1 MKPASNKPANQLDG
15 QPDDQPHEEYGM
27 PCAEAL
33 LASTLAL
40 MTGHAQA
47 CCDSHKAAMAGK
59 TAASLLVLSQ
69 HSRMSPGFRELAQ
82 RLQDRWA
89 VEALPAQ
96 ADTSSPNSPR
106 ALWHTTPEVIQ

>member
-1 MKPASNKPANQLDG
+1 MKPASSKPASPEAG
-15 QPDDQPHEEYGM
+15 QEQQEHEEYGM

-47 CCDSHKAAMAGK
+47 CCADHRELMAEK
-59 TAASLLVLSQ
+59 TVASLQVLSQ
-69 HSRMSPGFRELAQ
+69 HPLMSEGFRAVAL
-82 RLQDRWA
+82 RLHDRWA
-89 VEALPAQ
+89 LEAQGARPA
-96 ADTSSPNSPR
+96 DISPTAPR

>member
-1 MKPASNKPANQLDG
+1 MKPASNKPANKLDD
-15 QPDDQPHEEYGM
+15 QPDDQAHEEYGM
-27 PCAEAL
+27 PSAEAL

-47 CCDSHKAAMAGK
+47 CCDGHREVMAGK

-69 HSRMSPGFRELAQ
+69 HPRMSPGFRELAL

-89 VEALPAQ
+89 VKASSQNDAF
-96 ADTSSPNSPR
+96 SPNVPR